1 MSSLRRKDREI
12 IHKEEILEILNQA
25 DVSHLGLTDGTRPYV
40 VALSYGY
47 EDGVVPR
54 LWFHGAMKGRKTD
67 LILNNPEA
75 FFLIDT
81 DHQLVP
87 GPQACDYTMLFRSVS
102 GSGRIRLVT
111 EDSEK
116 IYGLNIIMKHYTGRN
131 DFEYA
136 PEMLRTTSVM
146 CLEIREMTGKK
157 KTKSQL

>member
-12 IHKEEILEILNQA
+12 TDKEEILEILNRA
-25 DVSHLGLTDGTRPYV
+25 DVCHLGLSDGRGPYV
-40 VALSYGY
+40 VALNYGF
-47 EDGVVPR
+47 EDGDVPR
-54 LWFHGAMKGRKTD
+54 LWFHGATKGRKRD

-102 GSGRIRLVT
+102 GSGHIRLVT

-136 PEMLRTTSVM
+136 PEMLSTTSVM

-157 KTKSQL
+157 KVQP